1 MSSSSNILFAS
12 LPILSGVNYK
22 NWAAQMKPYL
32 MLQGVFCI
40 ISGKEDEDSDTYN
53 AHNKKAIRTLIL
65 KMAPILHQK
74 WQNIENTKD
83 IWEGLKN
90 QFSIPS
96 LAIVYGEFKKL
107 MDSQIP
113 ASNHP
118 APTFASINNHFA
130 LLREYNY
137 PIDEQMQVMIVMA
150 KLPPYMDVMT
160 QLLNQKSLESTREV
174 EIDETITMM
183 TGKGKAVVSSVRQ
196 LDQAAGVR
204 CQKLFCYATEHTN
217 IPGVR
222 CQKLKSTDIGLAGS
236 MDGATNNHT

>member
-1 MSSSSNILFAS
+1 
-12 LPILSGVNYK
+12 
-22 NWAAQMKPYL
+22 
-32 MLQGVFCI
+32 
-40 ISGKEDEDSDTYN
+40 
-53 AHNKKAIRTLIL
+53 
-65 KMAPILHQK
+65 
-74 WQNIENTKD
+74 
-83 IWEGLKN
+83 
-90 QFSIPS
+90 
-96 LAIVYGEFKKL
+96 

-183 TGKGKAVVSSVRQ
+183 TGKGKAVVSSSITKKVKKLAPPPITLAELKKQTVLAWQQHVQRKPHKPQ
-196 LDQAAGVR
+196 QANKVTTVKKKGADPQFQQQQQQPQQQPGGSGSGSAEQKKKSHRDKHSEAGQEKQEK
-204 CQKLFCYATEHTN
+204 CQK
-217 IPGVR
+217 
-222 CQKLKSTDIGLAGS
+222 CQYVNDPAASPPPPPSSFLPLCLQH
-236 MDGATNNHT
+236 M